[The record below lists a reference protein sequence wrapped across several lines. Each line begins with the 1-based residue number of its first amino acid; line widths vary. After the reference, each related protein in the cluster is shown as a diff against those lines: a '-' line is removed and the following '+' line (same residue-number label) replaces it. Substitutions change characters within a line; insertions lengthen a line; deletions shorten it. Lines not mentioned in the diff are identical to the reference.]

1 MEICMRTALSIAGSD
16 PSGGAG
22 IQADIKTFHAHG
34 VFGMS
39 AITAVTV
46 QNTQKVYSVHPI
58 NADIVF
64 NQIVCLFEDAEIHGI
79 KIGMVYDA
87 KQIKAVVNALNSV
100 KLPPVVLDPVMLSK
114 NGHQL
119 LKNSAIDTLIKY
131 LFPIT
136 DVVTPNIDEAEVLVK
151 KKINSIDDM
160 KDSAYDI
167 MNMGANNV
175 VIKGGH
181 LKSHPG
187 TDIFYDG
194 INLTVLRDQ
203 WIDTINTH
211 GTGCTFSSAI
221 TANMARGKTLSEAVI
236 DAKTYIT
243 KAIKHS
249 ISIGK
254 GHGPVNHFYQTT

>member
-1 MEICMRTALSIAGSD
+1 MRTALSIAGSD

-34 VFGMS
+34 IFGMS

-64 NQIVCLFEDAEIHGI
+64 NQIICLFEDTEIHGI
-79 KIGMVYDA
+79 KIGMVYDV
-87 KQIKAVVNALNSV
+87 KQIKAIEKALSHA
-100 KLPPVVLDPVMLSK
+100 KLPPVILDPVMISK
-114 NGHQL
+114 SGHPL
-119 LKNSAIDTLIKY
+119 LKNSAIDTLVRS
-131 LFPIT
+131 LFPIA
-136 DVVTPNIDEAEVLVK
+136 DVVTPNINEAEILVK

-160 KDSAYDI
+160 KEAAYDV

-181 LKSHPG
+181 LKSNPG
-187 TDIFYDG
+187 DDVFYDG
-194 INLTVLRDQ
+194 INFTLLRGQ

-221 TANMARGKTLSEAVI
+221 TANMASGKKLADAVT

-249 ISIGK
+249 LSIGK
-254 GHGPVNHFYQTT
+254 GHGPVNHFYQII